1 MMTLRVFSVPVNRAR
16 SCCPSL
22 LKGARAHSTA
32 ARIPTSRRAMLYVP
46 GSNPRMLEKSLSSP
60 ADSVAYDLEDSVAP
74 SKKAEA
80 RKLVAELLDGER
92 RPQGEVV
99 ARINAIGTGY
109 EEADLDEVLR
119 TRHLEA
125 IALPKTTSAEHITY
139 LISRINKLAPYHK
152 RSGQEGAIKI
162 IAMIENARAMVG
174 IESIAAS
181 GQGHLDA
188 LLFAAEDCEFTSS
201 LAPYVFKYTDAPNVD
216 CADVGLTRTPTR
228 EELLYPRSRLVT
240 TAKAF
245 GLQAIDLVCVNY
257 KDKEALREES
267 EEGRR
272 LGFDG
277 KQAIH
282 PDQTDI
288 IHRSFSPSEKDI
300 LKAARVRF
308 SFEHHDKRGKGA
320 YTLDGMM
327 IDAPVY
333 KQAIKVLAKAEAAG
347 LVIPEVREYEI

>member
-1 MMTLRVFSVPVNRAR
+1 
-16 SCCPSL
+16 
-22 LKGARAHSTA
+22 
-32 ARIPTSRRAMLYVP
+32 MLYVP
-46 GSNPRMLEKSLSSP
+46 GSNPRMLQKSLLSP
-60 ADSVAYDLEDSVAP
+60 ADSIAYDLEDSVAP

-80 RKLVAELLDGER
+80 RKLVAELLDGDR
-92 RPQGEVV
+92 RPKGEVM

-119 TRHLEA
+119 TRHLSA
-125 IALPKTTSAEHITY
+125 IALPKTTSAEHIAY
-139 LISRINKLAPYHK
+139 LISRINKLAPKHK
-152 RSGQEGAIKI
+152 RSGQEEAIKI
-162 IAMIENARAMVG
+162 IAMIENSRAMVS

-181 GQGHLDA
+181 GEGHLDA
-188 LLFAAEDCEFTSS
+188 LLFAAED
-201 LAPYVFKYTDAPNVD
+201 Y

-228 EELLYPRSRLVT
+228 EELIYPRSRLVT

-282 PDQTDI
+282 PDQI
-288 IHRSFSPSEKDI
+288 EVIHRSFSPSEKDI

-308 SFEHHDKRGKGA
+308 SFEHHDKQGKGA
-320 YTLDGMM
+320 YTLDGTM

-347 LVIPEVREYEI
+347 LPVPQVREDEI

>member
-188 LLFAAEDCEFTSS
+188 LLFAAED
-201 LAPYVFKYTDAPNVD
+201 Y